1 MRLLQ
6 IIHSF
11 VLSRSPLTAVALL
24 CGLSWQLAHAEEV
37 IEEQVVVGDLNS
49 LPGENVDSVFG
60 FDRSILETPRSA
72 STVSEEMMDRFNM
85 QDIDELIL
93 VSPGSFTQSFFG
105 VAGALD
111 VRGTPGETY
120 FRGVRRLDNPG
131 NYPTPIGASDRVDI
145 VRGPASPIYGPAK
158 IGGYLN
164 FNPKSA
170 RIEETGAYIEENTGA
185 LSYTTG
191 SWNKSVLTAE
201 IGGPAEI
208 GGKPMGFYLYGEL
221 ENSDS
226 FYKNAPG
233 VEQSLIQASF
243 DVDVNETIQLQFGGM
258 YHDFAGAQNA
268 GWNRI
273 TQDLIDNGTYIT
285 GLAKPLDT
293 NGDGKISHQEFDVDG
308 DGFTDL
314 NPFAWWVSPLGP
326 NYTGTFEEFSQP
338 FGADAGD
345 FFNTSVMALEAV
357 GTAKLDPSR
366 TLIASD
372 DTLENQVTTLY
383 FDIIAELE
391 SGWEIT
397 NKLFYESYDNLN
409 ENAYGF
415 SQFHETYV
423 IEEKLVI
430 GKLFEGDN
438 MRAAVNFSPSL
449 RYTDFEHADDYTNE
463 YFHRRDLTGPSTALD
478 ARLLA
483 TRIHDDYTEYY
494 IGDYMDLGVAFMAD
508 LTWYNGLSVLAGI
521 RYDSIEMES
530 RQPVDKLLLASS
542 NNFCTDGSCVD
553 VSADNDVSGTSWTFS
568 VSYDIAG
575 TGLIPY
581 VTLSEQATVIAG
593 QGGELTVSNVAS
605 GEAFD
610 TSELTEF
617 GVKGQL
623 LEDRLYFSLSIYEQE
638 RTDFSAQSI
647 VTNQAVKTE
656 GTEFEVRWSVNE
668 QLLVGMTYTQVEA
681 TNLASVADGDRFSF
695 IGAGDLPNIAPEL
708 LFGGQIGGAVSTQ
721 ASGGKRAGMPKN
733 IFSAYGTYS
742 FGNGFS
748 VSASMADVDSVP
760 SGFSNSIIL
769 PAYTLF
775 NVSAGWESDRWS
787 VVLTG
792 KNLTD
797 ELYFRSNFPNLF
809 GSNIVLPELPR
820 HFLGKIQY
828 TF

>member
-11 VLSRSPLTAVALL
+11 VFSRSPLTAVALL

-338 FGADAGD
+338 FGTDAGD

>member
-1 MRLLQ
+1 MHKSNQSLKRTLQ
-6 IIHSF
+6 NTVKLMPILAF
-11 VLSRSPLTAVALL
+11 FLSMPMAYS
-24 CGLSWQLAHAEEV
+24 EEEEI
-37 IEEQVVVGDLNS
+37 IEEQIVVGDLNS
-49 LPGENVDSVFG
+49 LPGENIDSVFG
-60 FDRSILETPRSA
+60 FGKSILETPRSV
-72 STVSEEMMDRFNM
+72 STISEEMMDRFNM
-85 QDIDELIL
+85 QDIDELIA

-105 VAGALD
+105 VAGGLD

-170 RIEETGAYIEENTGA
+170 RIEETGAYIAENTGA

-191 SWNKSVLTAE
+191 NWDKSILTAE

-221 ENSDS
+221 ENSGS

-243 DVDVNETIQLQFGGM
+243 DVDLSDTVQLQFGGM

-285 GLAKPLDT
+285 GSPASLDL
-293 NGDGKISHQEFDVDG
+293 NGDGKISHQEFFGETDG
-308 DGFTDL
+308 VGFTNF
-314 NPFAWWVSPLGP
+314 NPFKFTPGGLKPGDTTTAEDLGLTD
-326 NYTGTFEEFSQP
+326 TGP
-338 FGADAGD
+338 
-345 FFNTSVMALEAV
+345 MALVTGV
-357 GTAKLDPSR
+357 GTTTLDPSL

-383 FDIIAELE
+383 FDIIMGLE

-397 NKLFYESYDNLN
+397 NKLFYESYENLN

-423 IEEKLVI
+423 IEEKLI
-430 GKLFEGDN
+430 IEKLFEGDS
-438 MRAAVNFSPSL
+438 MRAIVQFSPSL
-449 RYTDFEHADDYTNE
+449 RYTDFEHGDDYTNE

-494 IGDYMDLGVAFMAD
+494 IGDYMDLGVGFMTD
-508 LTWYNGLSVLAGI
+508 LTWYSGLSVLAGV
-521 RYDSIEMES
+521 RYDSIDMES
-530 RQPVDKLLLASS
+530 MQPLDKLLLASS
-542 NNFCTDGSCVD
+542 NNFCLDGSCVD
-553 VSADNDVSGTSWTFS
+553 LSADGDVSGTSWTFS
-568 VSYDIAG
+568 VSYDIG
-575 TGLIPY
+575 ETGLIPY

-610 TSELTEF
+610 TSELMEY
-617 GVKGQL
+617 GIKGQL
-623 LEDRLYFSLSIYEQE
+623 LDDRLYFSLSVYEQE

-647 VTNQAVKTE
+647 VTNQAVSTE
-656 GTEFEVRWSVNE
+656 GTEFELRWSVNE

-695 IGAGDLPNIAPEL
+695 IGAGDLPNIAPAL
-708 LFGGQIGGAVSTQ
+708 HFGGQYGGNVSVQ

-748 VSASMADVDSVP
+748 LSASMADVDSVP
-760 SGFSNSIIL
+760 SGVSNSIIL
-769 PAYTLF
+769 PSYTLF
-775 NVSAGWESDRWS
+775 NMSAGWESERWS
-787 VVLTG
+787 VVVTG

-820 HFLGKIQY
+820 HILAKIEY

>member
-1 MRLLQ
+1 
-6 IIHSF
+6 
-11 VLSRSPLTAVALL
+11 
-24 CGLSWQLAHAEEV
+24 
-37 IEEQVVVGDLNS
+37 
-49 LPGENVDSVFG
+49 
-60 FDRSILETPRSA
+60 
-72 STVSEEMMDRFNM
+72 MDRFNM
-85 QDIDELIL
+85 QDIDELSA

-105 VAGALD
+105 VAGGLD

-131 NYPTPIGASDRVDI
+131 NFPTPIGASDRVDI

-170 RIEETGAYIEENTGA
+170 RIEETGAYIAENTGA

-191 SWNKSVLTAE
+191 SWDKSILTAE

-221 ENSDS
+221 ENSGS

-243 DVDVNETIQLQFGGM
+243 DVDLSDTVQLQFGGM

-285 GLAKPLDT
+285 GSPASLDL
-293 NGDGKISHQEFDVDG
+293 NGDGKISHQEFFGETDG
-308 DGFTDL
+308 VGFTNF
-314 NPFAWWVSPLGP
+314 NPFKFTPGGLKPGDTTTAEDLGLTD
-326 NYTGTFEEFSQP
+326 TGP
-338 FGADAGD
+338 
-345 FFNTSVMALEAV
+345 MALVTGV
-357 GTAKLDPSR
+357 GTTTLDPSL

-383 FDIIAELE
+383 FDIIMGLE

-397 NKLFYESYDNLN
+397 NKLFYESYENLN

-423 IEEKLVI
+423 MEEKLI
-430 GKLFEGDN
+430 IEKLFEGDS
-438 MRAAVNFSPSL
+438 MRAIVQFSPSL
-449 RYTDFEHADDYTNE
+449 RYTDFEHGDDYTNE

-494 IGDYMDLGVAFMAD
+494 IGDYMDLGVGFMTD
-508 LTWYNGLSVLAGI
+508 LTWYSGLSVLAGV
-521 RYDSIEMES
+521 RYDSIDMES
-530 RQPVDKLLLASS
+530 MQPLDKLLLASS
-542 NNFCTDGSCVD
+542 NNFCLDGSCVD
-553 VSADNDVSGTSWTFS
+553 LSADGDVSGTSWTFS
-568 VSYDIAG
+568 VSYDIG
-575 TGLIPY
+575 ETGLIPY

-610 TSELTEF
+610 TSELMEY
-617 GVKGQL
+617 GIKGQL
-623 LEDRLYFSLSIYEQE
+623 LDDRLYFSLSVYEQE

-647 VTNQAVKTE
+647 VTNQAVSTE
-656 GTEFEVRWSVNE
+656 GTEFELRWSVNE

-695 IGAGDLPNIAPEL
+695 IGAGDLPNIAPAL
-708 LFGGQIGGAVSTQ
+708 HFGGQYGGNVSVQ

-748 VSASMADVDSVP
+748 LSASMADVDSVP

-769 PAYTLF
+769 PSYTLF
-775 NVSAGWESDRWS
+775 NMSAGWESERWS
-787 VVLTG
+787 VVVTG

-820 HFLGKIQY
+820 HILAKIEY

>member
-610 TSELTEF
+610 TSELAEF

>member
-1 MRLLQ
+1 MHKSNQSLKRTLQ
-6 IIHSF
+6 NTVKLMPILAF
-11 VLSRSPLTAVALL
+11 FLSMPMAYS
-24 CGLSWQLAHAEEV
+24 EEEEI
-37 IEEQVVVGDLNS
+37 IEEQIVVGDLNS
-49 LPGENVDSVFG
+49 LPGENVDSIFG
-60 FDRSILETPRSA
+60 FGKSILETPRSA
-72 STVSEEMMDRFNM
+72 STISEEMMDRFNM

-170 RIEETGAYIEENTGA
+170 RIEETGAYIAENTGA

-191 SWNKSVLTAE
+191 NWDKSILTAE

-221 ENSDS
+221 ENSGS

-243 DVDVNETIQLQFGGM
+243 DVDLSDTVQLQFGGM

-285 GLAKPLDT
+285 GSPASLDL
-293 NGDGKISHQEFDVDG
+293 NGDGKISHQEFFGETDG
-308 DGFTDL
+308 VGFTNF
-314 NPFAWWVSPLGP
+314 NPFKFTPGGLKPGDTTTAEDLGLTD
-326 NYTGTFEEFSQP
+326 TGP
-338 FGADAGD
+338 
-345 FFNTSVMALEAV
+345 MALVTGV
-357 GTAKLDPSR
+357 GTTTLDPSL

-383 FDIIAELE
+383 FDIIMGLE

-397 NKLFYESYDNLN
+397 NKLFYESYENLN

-423 IEEKLVI
+423 IEEKLI
-430 GKLFEGDN
+430 IEKLFEGDS
-438 MRAAVNFSPSL
+438 MRAIVQFSPSL
-449 RYTDFEHADDYTNE
+449 RYTDFEHGDDYTNE

-494 IGDYMDLGVAFMAD
+494 IGDYMDLGVGFMTD
-508 LTWYNGLSVLAGI
+508 LTWYSGLSVLAGV
-521 RYDSIEMES
+521 RYDSIDMES
-530 RQPVDKLLLASS
+530 MQPLDKLLLASS
-542 NNFCTDGSCVD
+542 NNFCLDGSCVD
-553 VSADNDVSGTSWTFS
+553 LSADGDVSGTSWTFS
-568 VSYDIAG
+568 VSYDIG
-575 TGLIPY
+575 ETGLIPY

-610 TSELTEF
+610 TSELMEY
-617 GVKGQL
+617 GIKGQL
-623 LEDRLYFSLSIYEQE
+623 LDDRLYFSLSVYEQE

-647 VTNQAVKTE
+647 VTNQAVSTE
-656 GTEFEVRWSVNE
+656 GTEFELRWSVNE

-695 IGAGDLPNIAPEL
+695 IGAGDLPNIAPAL
-708 LFGGQIGGAVSTQ
+708 HFGGQYGGNVSVQ

-748 VSASMADVDSVP
+748 LSASMADVDSVP

-769 PAYTLF
+769 PSYTLF
-775 NVSAGWESDRWS
+775 NMSAGWESERWS
-787 VVLTG
+787 VVVTG

-820 HFLGKIQY
+820 HILAKIEY

>member
-1 MRLLQ
+1 MRLFN
-6 IIHSF
+6 SSN
-11 VLSRSPLTAVALL
+11 SRALKKLVSLLYVPFLL
-24 CGLSWQLAHAEEV
+24 CLSQIGFAEEEV
-37 IEEQVVVGDLNS
+37 MEEQVVVGDLNS
-49 LPGENVDSVFG
+49 LPGENVDSIFG
-60 FDRSILETPRSA
+60 FGKSILETPRSA
-72 STVSEEMMDRFNM
+72 STISEEMMDRFNM

-170 RIEETGAYIEENTGA
+170 RIEETGAYITENTGA
-185 LSYTTG
+185 LSYTAG
-191 SWNKSVLTAE
+191 DWDKSILTAE
-201 IGGPAEI
+201 IGGPGEI

-221 ENSDS
+221 ENSGS

-233 VEQSLIQASF
+233 VKQSLIQASF
-243 DVDVNETIQLQFGGM
+243 DVDLNETVQLQFGGM

-285 GLAKPLDT
+285 GSPASLDL
-293 NGDGKISHQEFDVDG
+293 NGDGKISHQEFFGETDG
-308 DGFTDL
+308 VGFTNF
-314 NPFAWWVSPLGP
+314 NPFKFTPGGLKPGDTTTAEDLGLTD
-326 NYTGTFEEFSQP
+326 TGP
-338 FGADAGD
+338 
-345 FFNTSVMALEAV
+345 MALVTGV
-357 GTAKLDPSR
+357 GTTTLDPSL
-366 TLIASD
+366 TLIALD

-383 FDIIAELE
+383 FDIIMGLE

-397 NKLFYESYDNLN
+397 NKLFYESYENLN

-423 IEEKLVI
+423 IEEKLI
-430 GKLFEGDN
+430 IEKLFEGDS
-438 MRAAVNFSPSL
+438 MRAIVQFSPSL
-449 RYTDFEHADDYTNE
+449 RYTDFEHGDDYTNE

-494 IGDYMDLGVAFMAD
+494 IGDYMDLGVGFMTD
-508 LTWYNGLSVLAGI
+508 LTWYSGLSVLAGI
-521 RYDSIEMES
+521 RYDSIDMES
-530 RQPVDKLLLASS
+530 MQPLDKLLLASS
-542 NNFCTDGSCVD
+542 NNFCLDGSCVD
-553 VSADNDVSGTSWTFS
+553 LSADGDVSGTSWTFS
-568 VSYDIAG
+568 VSYDIG
-575 TGLIPY
+575 ETGLIPY

-610 TSELTEF
+610 TSELMEY
-617 GVKGQL
+617 GIKGQL
-623 LEDRLYFSLSIYEQE
+623 LDDRLYFSLSIYEQE

-647 VTNQAVKTE
+647 VTNQAVSTE

-695 IGAGDLPNIAPEL
+695 IGAGDLPNISPAL
-708 LFGGQIGGAVSTQ
+708 HFGGQYGGNVSVQ

-748 VSASMADVDSVP
+748 LSASMADVDSVP
-760 SGFSNSIIL
+760 SGFSNSITL

-775 NVSAGWESDRWS
+775 NMSAGWESERWS
-787 VVLTG
+787 VVVTG

-820 HFLGKIQY
+820 HFLAKVQY

>member
-1 MRLLQ
+1 
-6 IIHSF
+6 
-11 VLSRSPLTAVALL
+11 
-24 CGLSWQLAHAEEV
+24 
-37 IEEQVVVGDLNS
+37 
-49 LPGENVDSVFG
+49 
-60 FDRSILETPRSA
+60 
-72 STVSEEMMDRFNM
+72 
-85 QDIDELIL
+85 
-93 VSPGSFTQSFFG
+93 
-105 VAGALD
+105 
-111 VRGTPGETY
+111 
-120 FRGVRRLDNPG
+120 
-131 NYPTPIGASDRVDI
+131 
-145 VRGPASPIYGPAK
+145 
-158 IGGYLN
+158 
-164 FNPKSA
+164 
-170 RIEETGAYIEENTGA
+170 
-185 LSYTTG
+185 
-191 SWNKSVLTAE
+191 
-201 IGGPAEI
+201 
-208 GGKPMGFYLYGEL
+208 MGFYLYGEL
-221 ENSDS
+221 ENSGS

-243 DVDVNETIQLQFGGM
+243 DVDLSDTVQLQFGGM

-285 GLAKPLDT
+285 GSPASLDL
-293 NGDGKISHQEFDVDG
+293 NGDGKISHQEFFGETDG
-308 DGFTDL
+308 VGFTNF
-314 NPFAWWVSPLGP
+314 NPFKFTPGGLKPGDTTTAEDLGLTD
-326 NYTGTFEEFSQP
+326 TGP
-338 FGADAGD
+338 
-345 FFNTSVMALEAV
+345 MALVTGV
-357 GTAKLDPSR
+357 GTTTLDPSL

-383 FDIIAELE
+383 FDIIMGLE

-397 NKLFYESYDNLN
+397 NKLFYESYENLN

-423 IEEKLVI
+423 IEEKLI
-430 GKLFEGDN
+430 IEKLFEGDS
-438 MRAAVNFSPSL
+438 MRAIVQFSPSL
-449 RYTDFEHADDYTNE
+449 RYTDFEHGDDYTNE

-494 IGDYMDLGVAFMAD
+494 IGDYMDLGVGFMTD
-508 LTWYNGLSVLAGI
+508 LTWYSGLSVLAGV
-521 RYDSIEMES
+521 RYDSIDMES
-530 RQPVDKLLLASS
+530 MQPLDKLLLASS
-542 NNFCTDGSCVD
+542 NNFCLDGSCVD
-553 VSADNDVSGTSWTFS
+553 LSADGDVSGTSWTFS
-568 VSYDIAG
+568 VSYDIG
-575 TGLIPY
+575 ETGLIPY

-610 TSELTEF
+610 TSELMEY
-617 GVKGQL
+617 GIKGQL
-623 LEDRLYFSLSIYEQE
+623 LDDRLYFSLSVYEQE

-647 VTNQAVKTE
+647 VTNQAVSTE
-656 GTEFEVRWSVNE
+656 GTEFELRWSVNE

-695 IGAGDLPNIAPEL
+695 IGAGDLPNIAPAL
-708 LFGGQIGGAVSTQ
+708 HFGGQYGGNVSVQ

-748 VSASMADVDSVP
+748 LSASMADVDSVP

-769 PAYTLF
+769 PSYTLF
-775 NVSAGWESDRWS
+775 NMSAGWESERWS
-787 VVLTG
+787 VVVTG

-820 HFLGKIQY
+820 HILAKIEY

>member
-1 MRLLQ
+1 MHKSNQSLKRTLQ
-6 IIHSF
+6 NTVKLMPILAF
-11 VLSRSPLTAVALL
+11 FLSMPMAYS
-24 CGLSWQLAHAEEV
+24 EEEEI
-37 IEEQVVVGDLNS
+37 IEEQIVVGDLNS
-49 LPGENVDSVFG
+49 LPGENIDSVFG
-60 FDRSILETPRSA
+60 FGKSILETPRSV
-72 STVSEEMMDRFNM
+72 STISEEMMDRFNM
-85 QDIDELIL
+85 QDIDELIA

-105 VAGALD
+105 VAGGLD

-131 NYPTPIGASDRVDI
+131 NFPTPIGASDRVDI

-170 RIEETGAYIEENTGA
+170 RIEETGAYIAENTGA

-191 SWNKSVLTAE
+191 NWDKSILTAE

-221 ENSDS
+221 ENSGS

-243 DVDVNETIQLQFGGM
+243 DVDLSDTVQLQFGGM

-285 GLAKPLDT
+285 GSPASLDL
-293 NGDGKISHQEFDVDG
+293 NGDGKISHQEFFGETDG
-308 DGFTDL
+308 VGFTNF
-314 NPFAWWVSPLGP
+314 NPFKFTPGGLKPGDTTTAEDLGLTD
-326 NYTGTFEEFSQP
+326 TGP
-338 FGADAGD
+338 
-345 FFNTSVMALEAV
+345 MALVTGV
-357 GTAKLDPSR
+357 GTTTLDPSL

-383 FDIIAELE
+383 FDIIMGLE

-397 NKLFYESYDNLN
+397 NKLFYESYENLN

-423 IEEKLVI
+423 IEEKLI
-430 GKLFEGDN
+430 IEKLFEGDS
-438 MRAAVNFSPSL
+438 MRAIVQFSPSL
-449 RYTDFEHADDYTNE
+449 RYTDFEHGDDYTNE

-494 IGDYMDLGVAFMAD
+494 IGDYMDLGVGFMTD
-508 LTWYNGLSVLAGI
+508 LTWYSGLSVLAGV
-521 RYDSIEMES
+521 RYDSIDMES
-530 RQPVDKLLLASS
+530 MQPLDKLLLASS
-542 NNFCTDGSCVD
+542 NNFCLDGSCVD
-553 VSADNDVSGTSWTFS
+553 LSADGDVSGTSWTFS
-568 VSYDIAG
+568 VSYDIG
-575 TGLIPY
+575 ETGLIPY

-610 TSELTEF
+610 TSELMEY
-617 GVKGQL
+617 GIKGQL
-623 LEDRLYFSLSIYEQE
+623 LDDRLYFSLSVYEQE

-647 VTNQAVKTE
+647 VTNQAVSTE
-656 GTEFEVRWSVNE
+656 GTEFELRWSVNE
-668 QLLVGMTYTQVEA
+668 QLLVGMTYTQAEA
-681 TNLASVADGDRFSF
+681 TNIATVADGDRFSF
-695 IGAGDLPNIAPEL
+695 IGAGDLPNIAPAL
-708 LFGGQIGGAVSTQ
+708 HFGGQYGGNVSVQ

-748 VSASMADVDSVP
+748 LSASMADVDSVP

-769 PAYTLF
+769 PSYTLF
-775 NVSAGWESDRWS
+775 NMSAGWESERWS
-787 VVLTG
+787 VVVTG

-820 HFLGKIQY
+820 HILAKIEY

>member
-1 MRLLQ
+1 MHKSNQSLKRTLQ
-6 IIHSF
+6 NTVKLMPILAF
-11 VLSRSPLTAVALL
+11 FLSMPMAYS
-24 CGLSWQLAHAEEV
+24 EEEEI
-37 IEEQVVVGDLNS
+37 IEEQIVVGDLNS
-49 LPGENVDSVFG
+49 LPGENVDSIFG
-60 FDRSILETPRSA
+60 FGKSILETPRSA
-72 STVSEEMMDRFNM
+72 STISEEMMDRFNM

-170 RIEETGAYIEENTGA
+170 RIEETGAYIAENTGA

-191 SWNKSVLTAE
+191 NWDKSILTAE

-221 ENSDS
+221 ENSGS

-243 DVDVNETIQLQFGGM
+243 DVDLSDTVQLQFGGM

-285 GLAKPLDT
+285 GSPASLDL
-293 NGDGKISHQEFDVDG
+293 NGDGKISHQEFFGETDG
-308 DGFTDL
+308 VGFTNF
-314 NPFAWWVSPLGP
+314 NPFKFTPGGLKPGDTTTAEDLGLTD
-326 NYTGTFEEFSQP
+326 TGP
-338 FGADAGD
+338 
-345 FFNTSVMALEAV
+345 MALVTGV
-357 GTAKLDPSR
+357 GTTTLDPSL

-383 FDIIAELE
+383 FDIIMGLE

-397 NKLFYESYDNLN
+397 NKLFYESYENLN

-423 IEEKLVI
+423 IEEKLI
-430 GKLFEGDN
+430 IEKLFEGDS
-438 MRAAVNFSPSL
+438 MRAIVQFSPSL
-449 RYTDFEHADDYTNE
+449 RYTDFEHGDDYTNE

-494 IGDYMDLGVAFMAD
+494 IGDYMDLGVGFMTD
-508 LTWYNGLSVLAGI
+508 LTWYSGLSVLAGV
-521 RYDSIEMES
+521 RYDSIDMES
-530 RQPVDKLLLASS
+530 MQPLDKLLLASS
-542 NNFCTDGSCVD
+542 NNFCLDGSCVD
-553 VSADNDVSGTSWTFS
+553 LSADGDVSGTSWTFS
-568 VSYDIAG
+568 VSYDIG
-575 TGLIPY
+575 ETGLIPY

-610 TSELTEF
+610 TSELMEY
-617 GVKGQL
+617 GIKGQL
-623 LEDRLYFSLSIYEQE
+623 LDDRLYFSLSVYEQE

-647 VTNQAVKTE
+647 VTNQAVSTE
-656 GTEFEVRWSVNE
+656 GTEFELRWSVNE
-668 QLLVGMTYTQVEA
+668 QLLVGMTYTQAEA
-681 TNLASVADGDRFSF
+681 TNIATVADGDRFSF
-695 IGAGDLPNIAPEL
+695 IGAGDLPNIAPAL
-708 LFGGQIGGAVSTQ
+708 HFGGQYGGNVSVQ

-748 VSASMADVDSVP
+748 LSASMADVDSVP

-769 PAYTLF
+769 PSYTLF
-775 NVSAGWESDRWS
+775 NMSAGWESERWS
-787 VVLTG
+787 VVVTG

-820 HFLGKIQY
+820 HILAKIEY

>member
-24 CGLSWQLAHAEEV
+24 CGLSWQLAHAEEI

-338 FGADAGD
+338 FGTDAGD

>member
-1 MRLLQ
+1 MPILA
-6 IIHSF
+6 F
-11 VLSRSPLTAVALL
+11 FLSMPMAYS
-24 CGLSWQLAHAEEV
+24 EEEEI
-37 IEEQVVVGDLNS
+37 IEEQIVVGDLNS
-49 LPGENVDSVFG
+49 LPGENIDSVFG
-60 FDRSILETPRSA
+60 FGKSILETPRSV
-72 STVSEEMMDRFNM
+72 STISEEMMDRFNM
-85 QDIDELIL
+85 QDIDELIA

-105 VAGALD
+105 VAGGLD

-131 NYPTPIGASDRVDI
+131 NFPTPIGASDRVDI

-170 RIEETGAYIEENTGA
+170 RIEETGAYIAENTGA

-191 SWNKSVLTAE
+191 SWDKSILTAE

-221 ENSDS
+221 ENSGS

-243 DVDVNETIQLQFGGM
+243 DVDLSDTVQLQFGGM

-285 GLAKPLDT
+285 GSPASLDL
-293 NGDGKISHQEFDVDG
+293 NGDGKISHQEFFGETDG
-308 DGFTDL
+308 VGFTNF
-314 NPFAWWVSPLGP
+314 NPFKFTPGGLKPGDTTTAEDLGLTD
-326 NYTGTFEEFSQP
+326 TGP
-338 FGADAGD
+338 
-345 FFNTSVMALEAV
+345 MALVTGV
-357 GTAKLDPSR
+357 GTTTLDPSL

-383 FDIIAELE
+383 FDIIMGLE

-397 NKLFYESYDNLN
+397 NKLFYESYENLN

-423 IEEKLVI
+423 IEEKLI
-430 GKLFEGDN
+430 IEKLFEGDS
-438 MRAAVNFSPSL
+438 MRAIVQFSPSL
-449 RYTDFEHADDYTNE
+449 RYTDFEHGDDYTNE

-494 IGDYMDLGVAFMAD
+494 IGDYMDLGVGFMTD
-508 LTWYNGLSVLAGI
+508 LTWYSGLSVLAGV
-521 RYDSIEMES
+521 RYDSIDMES
-530 RQPVDKLLLASS
+530 MQPLDKLLLASS
-542 NNFCTDGSCVD
+542 NNFCLDGSCVD
-553 VSADNDVSGTSWTFS
+553 LSADGDVSGTSWTFS
-568 VSYDIAG
+568 VSYDIG
-575 TGLIPY
+575 ETGLIPY

-610 TSELTEF
+610 TSELMEY
-617 GVKGQL
+617 GIKGQL
-623 LEDRLYFSLSIYEQE
+623 LDDRLYFSLSVYEQE

-647 VTNQAVKTE
+647 VTNQAVSTE
-656 GTEFEVRWSVNE
+656 GTEFELRWSVNE

-695 IGAGDLPNIAPEL
+695 IGAGDLPNIAPAL
-708 LFGGQIGGAVSTQ
+708 HFGGQYGGNVSVQ

-748 VSASMADVDSVP
+748 LSASMADVDSVP

-769 PAYTLF
+769 PSYTLF
-775 NVSAGWESDRWS
+775 NMSAGWESERWS
-787 VVLTG
+787 VVVTG

-820 HFLGKIQY
+820 HILAKIEY

>member
-1 MRLLQ
+1 MPILA
-6 IIHSF
+6 F
-11 VLSRSPLTAVALL
+11 FLSMPMAYS
-24 CGLSWQLAHAEEV
+24 EEEEI
-37 IEEQVVVGDLNS
+37 IEEQIVVGDLNS
-49 LPGENVDSVFG
+49 LPGENIDSVFG
-60 FDRSILETPRSA
+60 FGKSILETPRSV
-72 STVSEEMMDRFNM
+72 STISEEMMDRFNM
-85 QDIDELIL
+85 QDIDELIA

-105 VAGALD
+105 VAGGLD

-131 NYPTPIGASDRVDI
+131 NFPTPIGASDRVDI

-170 RIEETGAYIEENTGA
+170 RIEETGAYIAENTGA

-191 SWNKSVLTAE
+191 NWDKSILTAE

-221 ENSDS
+221 ENSGS

-243 DVDVNETIQLQFGGM
+243 DVDLSDTVQLQFGGM

-285 GLAKPLDT
+285 GSPASLDL
-293 NGDGKISHQEFDVDG
+293 NGDGKISHQEFFGETDG
-308 DGFTDL
+308 VGFTNF
-314 NPFAWWVSPLGP
+314 NPFKFTPGGLKPGDTTTAEDLGLTD
-326 NYTGTFEEFSQP
+326 TGP
-338 FGADAGD
+338 
-345 FFNTSVMALEAV
+345 MALVTGV
-357 GTAKLDPSR
+357 GTTTLDPSL

-383 FDIIAELE
+383 FDIIMGLE

-397 NKLFYESYDNLN
+397 NKLFYESYENLN

-423 IEEKLVI
+423 IEEKLI
-430 GKLFEGDN
+430 IEKLFEGDS
-438 MRAAVNFSPSL
+438 MRAIVQFSPSL
-449 RYTDFEHADDYTNE
+449 RYTDFEHGDDYTNE

-494 IGDYMDLGVAFMAD
+494 IGDYMDLGVGFMTD
-508 LTWYNGLSVLAGI
+508 LTWYSGLSVLAGV
-521 RYDSIEMES
+521 RYDSIDMES
-530 RQPVDKLLLASS
+530 MQPLDKLLLASS
-542 NNFCTDGSCVD
+542 NNFCLDGSCVD
-553 VSADNDVSGTSWTFS
+553 LSADGDVSGTSWTFS
-568 VSYDIAG
+568 VSYDIG
-575 TGLIPY
+575 ETGLIPY

-610 TSELTEF
+610 TSELMEY
-617 GVKGQL
+617 GIKGQL
-623 LEDRLYFSLSIYEQE
+623 LDDRLYFSLSVYEQE

-647 VTNQAVKTE
+647 VTNQAVSTE
-656 GTEFEVRWSVNE
+656 GTEFELRWSVNE
-668 QLLVGMTYTQVEA
+668 QLLVGMTYTQAEA
-681 TNLASVADGDRFSF
+681 TNIATVADGDRFSF
-695 IGAGDLPNIAPEL
+695 IGAGDLPNIAPAL
-708 LFGGQIGGAVSTQ
+708 HFGGQYGGNVSVQ

-748 VSASMADVDSVP
+748 LSASMADVDSVP

-769 PAYTLF
+769 PSYTLF
-775 NVSAGWESDRWS
+775 NMSAGWESERWS
-787 VVLTG
+787 VVVTG

-820 HFLGKIQY
+820 HILAKIEY

>member
-1 MRLLQ
+1 MHKSNQSLKRTLQ
-6 IIHSF
+6 NTVKLMPILAF
-11 VLSRSPLTAVALL
+11 FLSMPMAYS
-24 CGLSWQLAHAEEV
+24 EEEEI
-37 IEEQVVVGDLNS
+37 IEEQIVVGDLNS
-49 LPGENVDSVFG
+49 LPGENIDSVFG
-60 FDRSILETPRSA
+60 FGKSILETPRSV
-72 STVSEEMMDRFNM
+72 STISEEMMDRFNM
-85 QDIDELIL
+85 QDIDELIA

-105 VAGALD
+105 VAGGLD

-131 NYPTPIGASDRVDI
+131 NFPTPIGASDRVDI

-170 RIEETGAYIEENTGA
+170 RIEETGAYIAENTGA

-191 SWNKSVLTAE
+191 SWDKSILTAE

-221 ENSDS
+221 ENSGS

-243 DVDVNETIQLQFGGM
+243 DVDLSDTVQLQFGGM

-285 GLAKPLDT
+285 GSPASLDL
-293 NGDGKISHQEFDVDG
+293 NGDGKISHQEFFGETDG
-308 DGFTDL
+308 VGFTNF
-314 NPFAWWVSPLGP
+314 NPFKFTPGGLKPGDTTTAEDLGLTD
-326 NYTGTFEEFSQP
+326 TGP
-338 FGADAGD
+338 
-345 FFNTSVMALEAV
+345 MALVTGV
-357 GTAKLDPSR
+357 GTTTLDPSL

-383 FDIIAELE
+383 FDIIMGLE

-397 NKLFYESYDNLN
+397 NKLFYESYENLN

-423 IEEKLVI
+423 IEEKLI
-430 GKLFEGDN
+430 IEKLFEGDS
-438 MRAAVNFSPSL
+438 MRAIVQFSPSL
-449 RYTDFEHADDYTNE
+449 RYTDFEHGDDYTNE

-494 IGDYMDLGVAFMAD
+494 IGDYMDLGVGFMTD
-508 LTWYNGLSVLAGI
+508 LTWYSGLSVLAGV
-521 RYDSIEMES
+521 RYDSIDMES
-530 RQPVDKLLLASS
+530 MQPLDKLLLASS
-542 NNFCTDGSCVD
+542 NNFCLDGSCVD
-553 VSADNDVSGTSWTFS
+553 LSADGDVSGTSWTFS
-568 VSYDIAG
+568 VSYDIG
-575 TGLIPY
+575 ETGLIPY

-610 TSELTEF
+610 TSELMEY
-617 GVKGQL
+617 GIKGQL
-623 LEDRLYFSLSIYEQE
+623 LDDRLYFSLSVYEQE

-647 VTNQAVKTE
+647 VTNQAVSTE
-656 GTEFEVRWSVNE
+656 GTEFELRWSVNE

-695 IGAGDLPNIAPEL
+695 IGAGDLPNIAPAL
-708 LFGGQIGGAVSTQ
+708 HFGGQYGGNVSVQ

-748 VSASMADVDSVP
+748 LSASMADVDSVP
-760 SGFSNSIIL
+760 SGVSNSIIL
-769 PAYTLF
+769 PSYTLF
-775 NVSAGWESDRWS
+775 NMSAGWESERWS
-787 VVLTG
+787 VVVTG

-820 HFLGKIQY
+820 HILAKIEY

>member
-1 MRLLQ
+1 MHKSNQSLKRTLQ
-6 IIHSF
+6 NTVKLMPILAF
-11 VLSRSPLTAVALL
+11 FLSMPMAYS
-24 CGLSWQLAHAEEV
+24 EEEEI
-37 IEEQVVVGDLNS
+37 IEEQIVVGDLNS
-49 LPGENVDSVFG
+49 LPGENVDSIFG
-60 FDRSILETPRSA
+60 FGKSILETPRSA
-72 STVSEEMMDRFNM
+72 STISEEMMDRFNM

-170 RIEETGAYIEENTGA
+170 RIEETGAYIAENTGA

-191 SWNKSVLTAE
+191 NWDKSILTAE

-221 ENSDS
+221 ENSGS

-243 DVDVNETIQLQFGGM
+243 DVDLSDTVQLQFGGM

-285 GLAKPLDT
+285 GSPASLDL
-293 NGDGKISHQEFDVDG
+293 NGDGKISHQEFFGETDG
-308 DGFTDL
+308 VGFTNF
-314 NPFAWWVSPLGP
+314 NPFKFTPGGLKPGDTTTAEDLGLTD
-326 NYTGTFEEFSQP
+326 TGP
-338 FGADAGD
+338 
-345 FFNTSVMALEAV
+345 MALVTGV
-357 GTAKLDPSR
+357 GTTTLDPSL

-383 FDIIAELE
+383 FDIIMGLE

-397 NKLFYESYDNLN
+397 NKLFYESYENLN

-423 IEEKLVI
+423 IEEKLI
-430 GKLFEGDN
+430 IEKLFEGDS
-438 MRAAVNFSPSL
+438 MRAIVQFSPSL
-449 RYTDFEHADDYTNE
+449 RYTDFEHGDDYTNE

-494 IGDYMDLGVAFMAD
+494 IGDYMDLGVGFMTD
-508 LTWYNGLSVLAGI
+508 LTWYSGLSVLAGV
-521 RYDSIEMES
+521 RYDSIDMES
-530 RQPVDKLLLASS
+530 MQPLDKLLLASS
-542 NNFCTDGSCVD
+542 NNFCLDGSCVD
-553 VSADNDVSGTSWTFS
+553 LSADGDVSGTSWTFS
-568 VSYDIAG
+568 VSYDIG
-575 TGLIPY
+575 ETGLIPY

-610 TSELTEF
+610 TSELMEY
-617 GVKGQL
+617 GIKGQL
-623 LEDRLYFSLSIYEQE
+623 LDDRLYFSLSVYEQE

-647 VTNQAVKTE
+647 VTNQAVSTE
-656 GTEFEVRWSVNE
+656 GTEFELRWSVNE

-695 IGAGDLPNIAPEL
+695 IGAGDLPNIAPAL
-708 LFGGQIGGAVSTQ
+708 HFGGQYGGNVSVQ

-748 VSASMADVDSVP
+748 LSASMADVDSVP
-760 SGFSNSIIL
+760 SGVSNSIIL
-769 PAYTLF
+769 PSYTLF
-775 NVSAGWESDRWS
+775 NMSAGWESERWS
-787 VVLTG
+787 VVVTG

-820 HFLGKIQY
+820 HILAKIEY

>member
-11 VLSRSPLTAVALL
+11 VFSRSPLTAVALL
-24 CGLSWQLAHAEEV
+24 CGLSWQLAHAEEI

-226 FYKNAPG
+226 FYRNAPG

>member
-1 MRLLQ
+1 VHKSNQGLKRTLQ
-6 IIHSF
+6 NTVKLIPMLPFFFGMPMAYS
-11 VLSRSPLTAVALL
+11 
-24 CGLSWQLAHAEEV
+24 EEEEI
-37 IEEQVVVGDLNS
+37 IEEQIVVGDLNS
-49 LPGENVDSVFG
+49 LPGENIDSVFG
-60 FDRSILETPRSA
+60 FGKSILETPRSV
-72 STVSEEMMDRFNM
+72 STISEEMMDRFNM
-85 QDIDELIL
+85 QDIDELIA

-105 VAGALD
+105 VAGGLD

-131 NYPTPIGASDRVDI
+131 NFPTPIGASDRVDI

-170 RIEETGAYIEENTGA
+170 RIEETGAYIAENTGA

-191 SWNKSVLTAE
+191 SWDKSILTAE

-221 ENSDS
+221 ENSGS

-243 DVDVNETIQLQFGGM
+243 DVDLSDTVQLQFGGM

-285 GLAKPLDT
+285 GSPASLDL
-293 NGDGKISHQEFDVDG
+293 NGDGKISHQEFFGETDG
-308 DGFTDL
+308 VGFTNF
-314 NPFAWWVSPLGP
+314 NPFKFTPGGLKPGDTTTAEDLGLTD
-326 NYTGTFEEFSQP
+326 TGP
-338 FGADAGD
+338 
-345 FFNTSVMALEAV
+345 MALVTGV
-357 GTAKLDPSR
+357 GTTTLDPSL

-383 FDIIAELE
+383 FDIIMGLE

-397 NKLFYESYDNLN
+397 NKLFYESYENLN

-423 IEEKLVI
+423 IEEKLI
-430 GKLFEGDN
+430 IEKLFEGDS
-438 MRAAVNFSPSL
+438 MRAIVQFSPSL
-449 RYTDFEHADDYTNE
+449 RYTDFEHGDDYTNE

-494 IGDYMDLGVAFMAD
+494 IGDYMDLGVGFMTD
-508 LTWYNGLSVLAGI
+508 LTWYSGLSVLAGV
-521 RYDSIEMES
+521 RYDSIDMES
-530 RQPVDKLLLASS
+530 RQPLDKLLLASS
-542 NNFCTDGSCVD
+542 NNFCLDGSCVD
-553 VSADNDVSGTSWTFS
+553 LSADGDVSGTSWTFS
-568 VSYDIAG
+568 VSYDIG
-575 TGLIPY
+575 ETGLIPY

-610 TSELTEF
+610 TSELMEY
-617 GVKGQL
+617 GIKGQL
-623 LEDRLYFSLSIYEQE
+623 LDDRLYFSLSVYEQE

-647 VTNQAVKTE
+647 VTNQAVSTE
-656 GTEFEVRWSVNE
+656 GTEFELRWSVNE

-695 IGAGDLPNIAPEL
+695 IGAGDLPNIAPAL
-708 LFGGQIGGAVSTQ
+708 HFGGQYGGNVSVQ

-748 VSASMADVDSVP
+748 LSASMADVDSVP
-760 SGFSNSIIL
+760 SGVSNSIIL
-769 PAYTLF
+769 PSYTLF
-775 NVSAGWESDRWS
+775 NMSAGWESERWS
-787 VVLTG
+787 VVVTG

-820 HFLGKIQY
+820 HILAKIEY